1 MIRYLPF
8 AIALILAVAAC
19 QKTKTSSATTNPD
32 AKIDPCSL
40 ITNDEVLKIQGSSV
54 KEAKPSETSD
64 SSFRFYQCFYTTEI
78 FNESVSLAVTQRN
91 PAGDKPRDPKEFWKD
106 TFGKYAGTVR
116 EREGD
121 EEKKKS
127 LAEEDADRAIPPK
140 RITGLAEDAWWTPAR
155 MGGAIY
161 ALKGNVF
168 VRVSVGGTGTEEAKL
183 EKAKAL
189 ATKAL
194 SRL

>member
-8 AIALILAVAAC
+8 AIAVVVAVTGC
-19 QKTKTSSATTNPD
+19 QKAKTGAASKPD

-40 ITNDEVLKIQGSSV
+40 ITSDEVLKIQGSSV
-54 KEAKPSETSD
+54 REVKPSETSD
-64 SSFRFYQCFYTTEI
+64 SSFRFYQCFYTAEI

-91 PAGDKPRDPKEFWKD
+91 PAGDKPRDPKEFWKE
-106 TFGKYAGTVR
+106 TFGKYAGGAR

-127 LAEEDADRAIPPK
+127 LAEEDQDRAAPPK
-140 RITGLAEDAWWTPAR
+140 RVEGLGDDAWWTASR

-161 ALKGNVF
+161 VLKDNVF
-168 VRVSVGGTGTEEAKL
+168 IRVSVGGTGNEQSKM

-189 ATKAL
+189 ATKAV

>member
-1 MIRYLPF
+1 MIRYFPF
-8 AIALILAVAAC
+8 AIAIVIACAGC
-19 QKTKTSSATTNPD
+19 QKAKTGAAANPD

-40 ITNDEVLKIQGSSV
+40 ITADEVLKIQGSSV
-54 KEAKPSETSD
+54 KEVKPSETSD
-64 SSFRFYQCFYTTEI
+64 GRFRYSQCFYTTEI

-91 PAGDKPRDPKEFWKD
+91 SAGDKAADPKEFWKE
-106 TFGKYAGTVR
+106 TFGKYGESVR

-127 LAEEDADRAIPPK
+127 LAEEEDRAVPPK
-140 RITGLAEDAWWTPAR
+140 KVTGMGDDAWWTPAR

-161 ALKGNVF
+161 VLKDNLF
-168 VRVSVGGTGTEEAKL
+168 IRVSVGGTGNEESKK